1 MKILIVED
9 DRNLSHAIKR
19 CLASSYV
26 SDQAFDGAEGY
37 FLASKGVYDL
47 IILDLMLP
55 EMDGCTVLERLRENG
70 VFTPVL
76 ILTAKGTLADKA
88 HGFRSGGD
96 DYLVKPFHRDELLMR
111 IEAILR
117 RTMGLYET
125 KDLVF
130 KELVIS
136 RSRRTVEIAGKPLD
150 LKGKQFDALE
160 YLVSNRDRLVSKTQL
175 FDRVW
180 GFLSDTSSNVVAVY
194 MSGIRKQLKPFGYDI
209 YLKTIRGVGYLF
221 TEEDAHDAE
230 DTNQIHVADGD

>member
-19 CLASSYV
+19 CLASSHD

-55 EMDGCTVLERLRENG
+55 ALDGYTVLERLREEG

-88 HGFRSGGD
+88 RGFRSGGD

-111 IEAILR
+111 IEAI
-117 RTMGLYET
+117 
-125 KDLVF
+125 
-130 KELVIS
+130 
-136 RSRRTVEIAGKPLD
+136 
-150 LKGKQFDALE
+150 
-160 YLVSNRDRLVSKTQL
+160 
-175 FDRVW
+175 
-180 GFLSDTSSNVVAVY
+180 
-194 MSGIRKQLKPFGYDI
+194 
-209 YLKTIRGVGYLF
+209 
-221 TEEDAHDAE
+221 
-230 DTNQIHVADGD
+230 

>member
-19 CLASSYV
+19 CLASSLD

-37 FLASKGVYDL
+37 FLASKGIYDL

-55 EMDGCTVLERLRENG
+55 VTDGYTVLERLRENG
-70 VFTPVL
+70 IFTPVL
-76 ILTAKGTLADKA
+76 ILTAKGMLADKA
-88 HGFRSGGD
+88 RGFKAGAD

-117 RTMGLYET
+117 RTTGRYEEKALAF
-125 KDLVF
+125 KDLV
-130 KELVIS
+130 VS
-136 RSRRTVEIAGKPLD
+136 RSRRTIEIGETQLD

-160 YLVSNRDRLVSKTQL
+160 YLVENQGRLVSKTQV

-180 GFLSDTSSNVVAVY
+180 GFMSDTSSNVVAVY
-194 MSGIRKQLKPFGYDI
+194 MSGIRKQLKPFGYDT
-209 YLKTIRGVGYLF
+209 YLKTIRGVGYML
-221 TEEDAHDAE
+221 TEEATHDTEEE
-230 DTNQIHVADGD
+230 DIRNTVAD

>member
-9 DRNLSHAIKR
+9 DRNLSQAIKR
-19 CLASSYV
+19 CLTPAYD

-37 FLASKGVYDL
+37 FYAKEGIYDL

-55 EMDGCTVLERLRENG
+55 KMDGYTVLERLREEQ

-76 ILTAKGTLADKA
+76 ILTAKGTIADKTR
-88 HGFRSGGD
+88 GFRTGAD
-96 DYLVKPFHRDELLMR
+96 DYLVKPFDRDELMLR

-130 KELVIS
+130 KDLVVSPSS
-136 RSRRTVEIAGKPLD
+136 RTASIAGEALF
-150 LKGKQFDALE
+150 LKGKQYDALE
-160 YLVSNRDRLVSKTQL
+160 YLVSRQGQLVSKNQL
-175 FDRVW
+175 FDKVW
-180 GFLSDTSSNVVAVY
+180 GFMSDTSSNVVEVY
-194 MSGIRKQLKPFGYDI
+194 VSTLRKLLKPYGYDE

-221 TEEDAHDAE
+221 AEE
-230 DTNQIHVADGD
+230 ADDVRA

>member
-19 CLASSYV
+19 CLASSHD

-55 EMDGCTVLERLRENG
+55 ALDGYTVLERLREEG

-88 HGFRSGGD
+88 RGFRSGGD

-160 YLVSNRDRLVSKTQL
+160 YLVSNQDRLISKTQL
-175 FDRVW
+175 FDPSIGASTPSVSA
-180 GFLSDTSSNVVAVY
+180 GIALPCTTSHT
-194 MSGIRKQLKPFGYDI
+194 M
-209 YLKTIRGVGYLF
+209 
-221 TEEDAHDAE
+221 
-230 DTNQIHVADGD
+230 